1 MPTYYSKP
9 LVDQINGILNM
20 DVKEQSIVTGWIEI
34 LKIFKENGII
44 KGEKR
49 LIHTKHVLCH
59 PKNRAGFMLN
69 GFNSHA
75 NGLKVKKVGANRSE
89 LHGAVAMERSP
100 FPEERAKELAANKAV
115 AEGSNGLIPMPDGN
129 EDFMSLGTGH
139 MVAFVRASNAGCRT
153 PFKELQDATGHISK
167 EILCRDP
174 EFKAMIEEGWE
185 FIVLPWQVGATW
197 PQLAEFAQRALN
209 ASNSVATDATEWEVA
224 ITMVEVCEGMEKPD
238 WALAQ
243 GAALAGNPS
252 CMSYGNAIRTIA
264 ELYAGGPGAPLLH
277 EQDEFVKTM
286 GENRRLGEEFSSAIA
301 KTAFHP
307 HEPRI
312 HLRHCLISA
321 NLVSTD
327 VQDGVVKFIIKGDLS
342 KLAMKTKWDETK
354 EADDLLKD
362 MHVFASGLLQVKA
375 LSRCQ
380 FIDVVGLCR
389 VRAGAFLTKKGHK
402 TFEKMTYASLCTFSC
417 ISPFIE
423 S

>member
-1 MPTYYSKP
+1 MPTYYSKQR
-9 LVDQINGILNM
+9 VNQINGILNM

-34 LKIFKENGII
+34 LKILKENGII

-264 ELYAGGPGAPLLH
+264 ELYAGGPGTPLLH

-286 GENRRLGEEFSSAIA
+286 GEHRCAHHRSIFDSIVSGENMRLLRTNKFSRDFYAQQRLFISKLSCRGYDAARAIDICRRFPFWNKSSILRSSA
-301 KTAFHP
+301 
-307 HEPRI
+307 PR
-312 HLRHCLISA
+312 RKR
-321 NLVSTD
+321 
-327 VQDGVVKFIIKGDLS
+327 DG
-342 KLAMKTKWDETK
+342 
-354 EADDLLKD
+354 
-362 MHVFASGLLQVKA
+362 
-375 LSRCQ
+375 
-380 FIDVVGLCR
+380 
-389 VRAGAFLTKKGHK
+389 
-402 TFEKMTYASLCTFSC
+402 
-417 ISPFIE
+417 
-423 S
+423 